1 MLRNAHRFRV
11 EFRRGSSESP
21 LFGAAPAPENISPA
35 LPSTPRD
42 MIRPELGLPRA
53 GIPVK
58 SIVDP
63 EPDGPP
69 ME

>member
-1 MLRNAHRFRV
+1 
-11 EFRRGSSESP
+11 
-21 LFGAAPAPENISPA
+21 
-35 LPSTPRD
+35 